1 MNDADHG
8 SEGLLRWLLNLPA
21 VPRLVVLGLC
31 GLWWIY
37 FTIGAYIESLQ
48 NPGQVWWLH
57 LWNGSLGGNSFSAF
71 GATVLSLYLTS
82 EVITMI
88 LTLLGNRRRILD
100 AAKKAAAESDAKAAQ
115 ARQEGI
121 SIGRQEGLQE
131 GVAIGRKEGLDEG
144 VAIGR
149 HEGLDEGLAK
159 GRQQMSQEVAE
170 WYHSAK
176 EDWAAGCD
184 PGPPPTFDE
193 NGNNPA

>member
-48 NPGQVWWLH
+48 NPGQVWWLN

-71 GATVLSLYLTS
+71 GATVLSLYLIS

-100 AAKKAAAESDAKAAQ
+100 AAKKADTK
-115 ARQEGI
+115 ARQEA
-121 SIGRQEGLQE
+121 RQ
-131 GVAIGRKEGLDEG
+131 EGLDEG
-144 VAIGR
+144 V
-149 HEGLDEGLAK
+149 AK
-159 GRQQMSQEVAE
+159 GRQQMSQEVAD
-170 WYHSAK
+170 WYQSAK
-176 EDWAAGCD
+176 EDWDAGRE

>member
-100 AAKKAAAESDAKAAQ
+100 AAKKADSK
-115 ARQEGI
+115 ARQEGRQEGMEV
-121 SIGRQEGLQE
+121 GRQEGVAVGRQE
-131 GVAIGRKEGLDEG
+131 GRQ
-144 VAIGR
+144 
-149 HEGLDEGLAK
+149 EGLDEGLAK

-176 EDWAAGCD
+176 EDWAAGRD
-184 PGPPPTFDE
+184 PGPPPIFDE
-193 NGNNPA
+193 NGNKPA

>member
-21 VPRLVVLGLC
+21 VPRLAVLGLC

-48 NPGQVWWLH
+48 HPGQVWWLH

-100 AAKKAAAESDAKAAQ
+100 AAKKAAAESDAKA
-115 ARQEGI
+115 RQEGI
-121 SIGRQEGLQE
+121 SIGRQEERQE
-131 GVAIGRKEGLDEG
+131 I
-144 VAIGR
+144 
-149 HEGLDEGLAK
+149 
-159 GRQQMSQEVAE
+159 RQEMADWFQ
-170 WYHSAK
+170 SAK
-176 EDWAAGCD
+176 EDLAAGRD
-184 PGPPPTFDE
+184 LSLPPILDE

>member
-37 FTIGAYIESLQ
+37 FTLGAYIESLQ
-48 NPGQVWWLH
+48 NPGQIWWLH

-100 AAKKAAAESDAKAAQ
+100 AAKKAAAESDAKA
-115 ARQEGI
+115 RQEG
-121 SIGRQEGLQE
+121 RQ
-131 GVAIGRKEGLDEG
+131 EGLDEG
-144 VAIGR
+144 V
-149 HEGLDEGLAK
+149 AK

-176 EDWAAGCD
+176 EDWAAGRD
-184 PGPPPTFDE
+184 PGPPPTYDE
-193 NGNNPA
+193 TSNHPD

>member
-82 EVITMI
+82 EVTTMI

-100 AAKKAAAESDAKAAQ
+100 AAKKADSK

-121 SIGRQEGLQE
+121 SIGRQEGVE
-131 GVAIGRKEGLDEG
+131 IGRQEVRQE
-144 VAIGR
+144 ARQEAQQEI
-149 HEGLDEGLAK
+149 
-159 GRQQMSQEVAE
+159 RQQMAD
-170 WYHSAK
+170 WYQSIK
-176 EDWAAGCD
+176 EDLAAGRD
-184 PGPPPTFDE
+184 PGPPPILDE
-193 NGNNPA
+193 TGNNPA